1 MELTN
6 PSIATDEEILGEH
19 LPYELWMLRQTYEK
33 LGSPPAHKVL
43 SNALIE
49 SFCIHA
55 RLLLEF
61 FENKQGKHAKDFT
74 GGSYQA
80 THLANLTRAERDK
93 LNTQIAHM
101 TGQRTVDSSKK
112 IGHALR
118 VKLITALE
126 REAIEFKNQLS
137 AEVTEMFNW
146 PAADD

>member
-1 MELTN
+1 MIK

-19 LPYELWMLRQTYEK
+19 LPYEFWMLRQTYEK
-33 LGSPPAHKVL
+33 LRSPPADMVL
-43 SNALIE
+43 RNALIE

-61 FENKQGKHAKDFT
+61 FENKQGRHAKDYT

-126 REAIEFKNQLS
+126 REAIEFKNRLS
-137 AEVTEMFNW
+137 AEFTEMFKW
-146 PAADD
+146 PPADD